1 MYDGLCLLFIN
12 VGIDICTSHKI
23 LQKSHKWC
31 TLELWQLRKT
41 IAKKKKRISS
51 PMFLPPKNAELIFCR
66 SHWLSKSWYSKR
78 LRDGSMDKLLAT
90 VRTKFISSRCTKM
103 LSGYGHSHV
112 ILPADAK
119 FLLQLRNLPLRQ
131 DTEWSKKIPDTYFMP
146 VHTYTYTY
154 THVLPHTWKHMA
166 AVNQNTQTCAKKLQ
180 LRTVSTTK

>member
-1 MYDGLCLLFIN
+1 MMVCAFCLLMWALIYAPHIKFYKSPIS
-12 VGIDICTSHKI
+12 GAPWSFDSWGKL
-23 LQKSHKWC
+23 LQK
-31 TLELWQLRKT
+31 
-41 IAKKKKRISS
+41 KKKKRISS

-90 VRTKFISSRCTKM
+90 VRTKFISSRSTKM

-112 ILPADAK
+112 FLPADAK

-166 AVNQNTQTCAKKLQ
+166 AVNQNTQTCAKKIQ